1 MEKYS
6 IYQQKI
12 SILLAAIEAGEIA
25 IPRIQRPFVW
35 SKTQVRNLIDSLYH
49 GYPVGYTITW
59 RNPNVQLKDGDTSQ
73 GKQILIDGQ
82 QRMTALRAAIVGEV
96 VKNNRYKDERISI
109 SFNPITEEFKVK
121 DKSTERGA
129 EWIADISEVMR
140 PDFKQLSFMGQ
151 YLAKNPEADKDA
163 VYNNLMQLI
172 QIKNREVGNIML
184 SSDLPIETVNEI
196 FVRINSSGV
205 SLSNADFAMSRIAV
219 YEREAD
225 DEFGIG
231 LCKFI
236 DYFCDFSI
244 NAERVDDVEKH
255 DSQFT
260 NTDYFRHIS
269 WLRNDTNSIYD
280 PDYSDILRVVSLTE
294 FNRGK
299 LSDFVALLAGRN
311 FATRENLKE
320 IADESFM
327 KLERGVYKF
336 TRKHNLERFVQD
348 ILQAAGFEHASM
360 LGSKNV
366 INYIYAMYLRA
377 HDIGEELHVI
387 NKWLK
392 RLLILSLLTGR
403 HSGSFETQFE
413 HDIKLIEAK
422 GDIESFVSTLEMQT
436 MTDVYWQSTLPG
448 EFNKTGRSNPFWNIF
463 TAAQNTLGYAS
474 FLSHANKTKGMRTAE
489 AHHIFPKAYLL
500 KHGIDR
506 SMYDKVAN
514 FAYLHKNIN
523 IAVSDI
529 EPALYMSK
537 IREFSGEYGSDITS
551 DEMLQRNLAENAIPQ
566 SLLSATHH
574 DFEKFMTER
583 RVLMAGI
590 VKQYYESL

>member
-6 IYQQKI
+6 INHQKI
-12 SILLAAIEAGEIA
+12 SMLLAAIEAGEIA
-25 IPRIQRPFVW
+25 IPRMQRPFVW
-35 SKTQVRNLIDSLYH
+35 SKTQVRNLIDSLYR

-82 QRMTALRAAIVGEV
+82 QRMTALRAAILGKT
-96 VKNNRYKDERISI
+96 VKNKRYKGEQIAI

-121 DKSTERGA
+121 DKSTERGT
-129 EWIADISEVMR
+129 EWIADISVVMK
-140 PDFKQLSFMGQ
+140 PDFKQLSFMKQ
-151 YLAKNPEADKDA
+151 YLDKNPEANED
-163 VYNNLMQLI
+163 VIYTNLMQLI

-219 YEREAD
+219 YEREPND
-225 DEFGIG
+225 KLGID

-244 NAERVDDVEKH
+244 NAERVDDVEEN
-255 DSQFT
+255 DSRFT
-260 NTDYFRHIS
+260 STDYFRHIS
-269 WLRNDTNSIYD
+269 WLRSDTNSIYD

-311 FATRENLKE
+311 FTTRENLKE
-320 IADESFM
+320 IADDSFE

-348 ILQAAGFEHASM
+348 ILCAAGFEHASM
-360 LGSKNV
+360 IGSKNA
-366 INYIYAMYLRA
+366 INYVYAMYLRA
-377 HDIGEELHVI
+377 HDIGEDLYAI

-392 RLLILSLLTGR
+392 RLFVLSLLTGR

-413 HDIKLIEAK
+413 HDLKLIRNK
-422 GDIESFVSTLEMQT
+422 GDLEAFVSTLEMQT
-436 MTDVYWQSTLPG
+436 MTDIYWQSTLPG
-448 EFNKTGRSNPFWNIF
+448 EFNKTGRSNPFWNVF

-474 FLSHANKTKGMRTAE
+474 FLSHANKTRGMVTAE
-489 AHHIFPKAYLL
+489 AHHIFPKAYLS

-506 SMYDKVAN
+506 SMYDKTAN

-523 IAVSDI
+523 IAVSDV
-529 EPALYMSK
+529 EPAIYMSK
-537 IREFSGEYGSDITS
+537 IREFSGEYGSDIIN
-551 DEMLQRNLAENAIPQ
+551 DEMLQQNLAENAIPQ
-566 SLLSATHH
+566 SLSRATHH
-574 DFEKFMTER
+574 DFDAFMAER
-583 RVLMAGI
+583 RILMAGV
-590 VKQYYESL
+590 VKKYYESL